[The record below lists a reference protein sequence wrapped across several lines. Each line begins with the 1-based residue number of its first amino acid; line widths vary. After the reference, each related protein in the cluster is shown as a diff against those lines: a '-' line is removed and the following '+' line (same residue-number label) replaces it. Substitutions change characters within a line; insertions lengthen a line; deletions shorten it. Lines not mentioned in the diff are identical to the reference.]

1 MIELTIQIPDKLAQ
15 ELSAVEDRLPEI
27 LAVGLGQLSPVPNQV
42 YRDIL
47 HFLVGQPSP
56 EEIVGFAPS
65 LKIQTHVSE
74 LLEKNR
80 EGLLTAVEE
89 SELDEDMRINH
100 LVTMLKARALP
111 FLTG

>member
-1 MIELTIQIPDKLAQ
+1 MIELTIQVPENLAE
-15 ELSAVEDRLPEI
+15 ELSSVEDRLPEI

-47 HFLVGQPSP
+47 HFLVSQPSP

-65 LKIQTHVSE
+65 PETQAHVSE

-80 EGLLTAVEE
+80 EGALTAVEK
-89 SELDEDMRINH
+89 SELDEYMRINH

-111 FLTG
+111 YLTG